1 MTRAVAANDVIQL
14 ADAEGLTHQ
23 QADHILDLV
32 YMQVVCEQEDVDG
45 LGAVL
50 KQHSSGTGMM
60 MATDQEWHRLAQVAA
75 AVLGAAG
82 M

>member
-1 MTRAVAANDVIQL
+1 MTRAAVANDVIQL

-23 QADHILDLV
+23 QADHILDLT
-32 YMQVVCEQEDVDG
+32 YRHVVCEQAQDIEG

-50 KQHSSGTGMM
+50 KEHSRGTDLVC
-60 MATDQEWHRLAQVAA
+60 TDQEWHRLAQAAA

>member
-1 MTRAVAANDVIQL
+1 VTRAVVTNDVVQL

-23 QADHILDLV
+23 QADHILDLT
-32 YMQVVCEQEDVDG
+32 YMHVVCEQAEDLEG

-50 KQHSSGTGMM
+50 KQYSPGTGLVY
-60 MATDQEWHRLAQVAA
+60 TDQEWHRLGQVAA